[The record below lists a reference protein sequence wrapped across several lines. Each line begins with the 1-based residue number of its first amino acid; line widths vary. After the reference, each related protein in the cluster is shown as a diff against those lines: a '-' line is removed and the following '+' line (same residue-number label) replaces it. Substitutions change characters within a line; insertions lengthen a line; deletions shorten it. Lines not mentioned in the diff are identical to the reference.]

1 MTDKKRGRPQ
11 GPQKGRVSGIRLSMA
26 HMAQLEKRRIRERRR
41 TICDMARVIIE
52 QELDNAV
59 FSPIYEKKGE

>member
-26 HMAQLEKRRIRERRR
+26 HMAMLEKRRIRERRR

-52 QELDNAV
+52 TELDRCV
-59 FSPIYEKKGE
+59 LSPVYETKGE